1 MSAKPVVNLAYA
13 IPANSRKATLWRDGF
28 TAAIE
33 LLGARFDVRWLN
45 LHPSAPEQPA
55 ALEQLP
61 DCDAMLV
68 NSNWRWIV
76 DRLVRRRLGR
86 SRPPLALRIA
96 GVGKPPRRRR
106 MRFYDLLFYETA
118 WYEPQI
124 ASHPHRI
131 HAFGVDTRVMRP
143 APGVERDV
151 DWLSVGAL
159 KPYKRHE
166 LLGSRTGR
174 RVVLGDSVGADP
186 DTVSTLKHV
195 GVELHDFGSYE
206 DLAGWYRRSRNVL
219 VGATTEGGGERNLFE
234 ARACG
239 ARIHMPGDNPKLEQL
254 RDAPLWDHHYFA
266 DRLADGLEE
275 LVGS

>member
-1 MSAKPVVNLAYA
+1 MNGKPIVNLAYA
-13 IPANSRKATLWRDGF
+13 IPPHSRKATLWRDGF
-28 TAAIE
+28 TAALE

-45 LHPSAPEQPA
+45 LHPSHPDQEA
-55 ALEQLP
+55 ALERLP
-61 DCDAMLV
+61 DCDVLLV

-106 MRFYDLLFYETA
+106 MRFYDVLFYETP
-118 WYEPQI
+118 WYEPRI
-124 ASHPHRI
+124 ARHPRRI

-143 APGVERDV
+143 TPDAPRDV

-166 LLGSRTGR
+166 LLGSHTGR
-174 RVVLGDSVGADP
+174 RVVVGDSVGADP
-186 DTVSTLKHV
+186 DTVAALEEA
-195 GVELHDFGSYE
+195 GIELHDFGSYE

-219 VGATTEGGGERNLFE
+219 VGCTTEGGGERSLFE

-239 ARIHMPGDNPKLEQL
+239 ARVHMPGDNPKLEQL
-254 RDAPLWDHHYFA
+254 RNAPLWDHHYYA
-266 DRLADGLEE
+266 EQLTEGLEE

>member
-1 MSAKPVVNLAYA
+1 MSRKPIVNLAYA
-13 IPANSRKATLWRDGF
+13 IPASSRKATLWRDGF
-28 TAAIE
+28 TAALE
-33 LLGARFDVRWLN
+33 LLGERFDVRWLN
-45 LHPSAPEQPA
+45 LHPSSPDQDS
-55 ALEQLP
+55 ALERLP
-61 DCDAMLV
+61 DCDVLLV

-96 GVGKPPRRRR
+96 GVGDPPRRRR
-106 MRFYDLLFYETA
+106 MRFYDVLFYETP
-118 WYEPQI
+118 WYEPRI
-124 ASHPHRI
+124 ARHPRRI

-143 APGVERDV
+143 AGGGPRDV

-174 RVVLGDSVGADP
+174 RVVLGDSVGADA
-186 DTVSTLKHV
+186 DTVAALEQD

-219 VGATTEGGGERNLFE
+219 VGATTEGGGERTLFE

-239 ARIHMPGDNPKLEQL
+239 ARVHMPGDNPKLEQL
-254 RDAPLWDHHYFA
+254 RGAPLWDHHYFA
-266 DRLADGLEE
+266 GRLEE
-275 LVGS
+275 GLGGLVGS